1 MAVIINAKIPL
12 LKKGYHRMTLPFGN
26 QKLGDDDY
34 LHKGIDLTGK
44 TDVSGGY
51 DDILAFADGEIIT
64 AGYLSDTGYWVR
76 IRHTNGIIT
85 RYMHMKKGSIKV
97 KVGDNV
103 KKGQVI
109 GSMGST
115 GNSTNRHLHFDIS
128 YPGNVVLK
136 HGGFYVSSQN
146 VTYVDPIPY
155 VTGEKSIATS
165 TATSKYT
172 TGKYKVVKDVNVRTG
187 PGTKYPRVMYKGF
200 TANAKEQ
207 IKKLGGNPKD
217 NDFPKGM
224 VLTLKVFDQDEN
236 GAWWGECPTGWVFI
250 KGYLVKT

>member
-1 MAVIINAKIPL
+1 MAEIINAKIPL

-51 DDILAFADGEIIT
+51 DDIIAFADGEVIT

-76 IRHTNGIIT
+76 IRHANGVVS

-97 KVGDNV
+97 KVGDEV

-136 HGGFYVSSQN
+136 HGGFYVSSNN
-146 VTYVDPIPY
+146 VTYVDPVPY

-165 TATSKYT
+165 TASSKYK
-172 TGKYKVVKDVNVRTG
+172 TGKYKVVEAVNVRMG
-187 PGTKYPRVMYKGF
+187 AGTKYPRVMYKDF

-207 IKKLGGNPKD
+207 IKKLGGKSED
-217 NDFPKGM
+217 NDFPAGM
-224 VLTLKVFDQDEN
+224 ILDISKVDGNF
-236 GAWWGECPTGWVFI
+236 GRCPSGWI
-250 KGYLVKT
+250 SLNLCKKMNN

>member
-1 MAVIINAKIPL
+1 MAEIIKAKIPL

-34 LHKGIDLTGK
+34 LHKGIDLTGNP
-44 TDVSGGY
+44 DVSGGY
-51 DDILAFADGEIIT
+51 DDILTFADGEVIT

-76 IRHTNGIIT
+76 IRHINGIVT

-115 GNSTNRHLHFDIS
+115 GNSTARHLHFDLS
-128 YPGNVVLK
+128 YPGNVVKTL
-136 HGGFYVSSQN
+136 GGFYVSKQN
-146 VTYVDPIPY
+146 CTYVDPVPY
-155 VTGEKSIATS
+155 VTGAKAIDAQS
-165 TATSKYT
+165 TSKYS
-172 TGKYKVVKDVNVRTG
+172 TGKYKAVDAVNVRTG
-187 PGTKYPRVMYKGF
+187 PGTKYPRVMYEDF

-207 IKKLGGNPKD
+207 IKKLGGKPED
-217 NDFPKGM
+217 NDFPAGII
-224 VLTLKVFDQDEN
+224 LTISAVDGNFGK
-236 GAWWGECPTGWVFI
+236 CPSGWVSLNLCKKV
-250 KGYLVKT
+250 KG

>member
-1 MAVIINAKIPL
+1 MKNLVKAVKKMAEIINAKIPL

-44 TDVSGGY
+44 TDVSDGY
-51 DDILAFADGEIIT
+51 DDILAFADGEVIT

-76 IRHTNGIIT
+76 IRHTDGIIT

-97 KVGDNV
+97 KVGDKV

-115 GNSTNRHLHFDIS
+115 GNSTARHLHFDLS
-128 YPGNVVLK
+128 YPGKTQN
-136 HGGFYVSSQN
+136 GYYVASQN
-146 VTYVDPIPY
+146 VTYVDPLPY
-155 VTGEKSIATS
+155 ILGKKTINE
-165 TATSKYT
+165 SKYS
-172 TGKYKVVKDVNVRTG
+172 TGKYKVVKAVNVRKG
-187 PGTKYPRVMYKGF
+187 ASSSSQRVMYEDF

-207 IKKLGGNPKD
+207 IKNLGGKPED

-224 VLTLKVFDQDEN
+224 ILTISEVN
-236 GAWWGECPTGWVFI
+236 GTFGKCPSGWVSL
-250 KGYLVKT
+250 KLCERTK